1 MAWEL
6 ACPALQAIAMERA
19 RRAGNGSGGVEC
31 VARNTGKDRRIGAG
45 QRYATKLLLSVGF
58 WQRFGRV
65 DLKKK
70 AWLNR
75 HIASALG
82 FCKNRRP

>member
-31 VARNTGKDRRIGAG
+31 VARNTGKDRRIGGATLCNEVVVERRILATLWQG
-45 QRYATKLLLSVGF
+45 RSEKESVVKPAHCQRPWIL
-58 WQRFGRV
+58 
-65 DLKKK
+65 
-70 AWLNR
+70 
-75 HIASALG
+75 
-82 FCKNRRP
+82 